1 MISVDVMDQVGA
13 KPATFLASV
22 AFGDSEIFSA
32 RELIAARVK
41 HEFEKLRFHDEFDPV
56 RSAIYGD
63 LPFTA
68 GISHAEMTRR
78 AIAGFSNRRF
88 LLFVDGRQISGLE
101 EVVRLLPDTK
111 VKFLRLTQL
120 QGG

>member
-1 MISVDVMDQVGA
+1 MISVDVLDQAGA
-13 KPATFLASV
+13 KPAKFLANL
-22 AFGDSEIFSA
+22 AFDDSEIFSA
-32 RELIAARVK
+32 KELIAARVR

-56 RSAIYGD
+56 HSAIYGE
-63 LPFTA
+63 LPLA
-68 GISHAEMTRR
+68 EGISHAEMTRR
-78 AIAGFSNRRF
+78 AIEGFSTRRF

-101 EVVRLLPDTK
+101 EVVRLSPDTK